1 MKKLAYTLIVLVLVV
16 SAYLVGSLQSRKVI
30 SIPPAQWTG
39 DSDAAQ
45 AWREFSTSLEAAG
58 ESVFATTTDEA
69 ERLVGLQYLAQL
81 ASASL
86 EMKLAK
92 GSQAQP
98 EFTDWMADYR
108 KYLGD
113 SPDAIYHTAEISPQ
127 YRYEITGNRADAEY
141 LGFMLYGSQLNGWNR
156 AAANI
161 SSQGMTF
168 DEDGSFTILLTQTP
182 PDDPDQN
189 WLLLED
195 DVHMVMVRQYYH
207 GRDGKAVASFTIRN
221 LNSPEHSPGDEQEIA
236 AGVRDATT
244 FFNDSLSGAIALG
257 GMLSAAPNSMDP
269 PKSYNPE
276 FGGVFYPTFDN
287 EYFGSWFYLED
298 DEALI
303 IEGEVPDA
311 DYWSV
316 SLQNRWMQS
325 LDYQHYQ
332 VGLNNHQIQTENG
345 RYRIVVSHAKP
356 ASGNWI
362 DTAGSREG
370 LLAIRYQLTQ
380 DSPKPTL
387 TLMKFSELSLEN
399 E

>member
-1 MKKLAYTLIVLVLVV
+1 MKKLVYTLIVLVLVV
-16 SAYLVGSLQSRKVI
+16 SAYLLGSVQSRKVI

-45 AWREFSTSLEAAG
+45 AWREFTTSLEAAG
-58 ESVFATTTDEA
+58 ESVFAATPDEA

-92 GSQAQP
+92 GSQARPQ
-98 EFTDWMADYR
+98 FTDWMSDYR

-127 YRYEITGNRADAEY
+127 YRYEITGNRGEAQY
-141 LGFMLYGSQLNGWNR
+141 LGFMLYGSQLNGWKR

-161 SSQGMTF
+161 SDQGMTF
-168 DEDGSFTILLTQTP
+168 DEDGNFTILLAQRP
-182 PDDPDQN
+182 PDDADRN

-195 DVHMVMVRQYYH
+195 DIHMVMVRQYYH
-207 GRDGKAVASFTIRN
+207 GRDGKALTSFKIRN
-221 LNSPEHSPGDEQEIA
+221 LDPPKQSSSAEEMIA
-236 AGVRDATT
+236 AGMRDATT
-244 FFNDSLSGAIALG
+244 FFNDTLSGAIALG
-257 GMLSAAPNSMDP
+257 EMLSATPNNIDP
-269 PKSYNPE
+269 PKSYSAE

-287 EYFGSWFYLED
+287 EYFGSWFYVDD
-298 DEALI
+298 DEALV
-303 IEGEVPDA
+303 IEGEVPDG

-332 VGLNNHQIQTENG
+332 VGLNNHQIRTENG
-345 RYRIVVSHAKP
+345 RYRIVVSHSKP
-356 ASGNWI
+356 PSGNWL

-380 DSPKPTL
+380 DSPRPKL
-387 TLMKFSELSLEN
+387 TLMKISELSQLK
-399 E
+399 

>member
-1 MKKLAYTLIVLVLVV
+1 MKKLVYALIVLVLVV
-16 SAYLVGSLQSRKVI
+16 SAYLVGSLQSRKII

-58 ESVFATTTDEA
+58 QSVFAATPDEA

-92 GSQAQP
+92 GSQVLP
-98 EFTDWMADYR
+98 KFTDWMADYR

-127 YRYEITGNRADAEY
+127 YHYEITGNRGEAGY

-156 AAANI
+156 AAANV

-168 DEDGSFTILLTQTP
+168 DEDGNFSILLTRTP
-182 PDDPDQN
+182 PQDPDQN
-189 WLLLED
+189 WLPLED

-207 GRDGKAVASFTIRN
+207 GRDGKALASFTIRN
-221 LNSPEHSPGDEQEIA
+221 LDSPEHSPDDEQEIA
-236 AGVRDATT
+236 AAVRDATT
-244 FFNDSLSGAIALG
+244 FFNDTLNGAIALG

-269 PKSYNPE
+269 PKSYSSE

-298 DEALI
+298 DEALV

-325 LDYQHYQ
+325 LDYQHHQ
-332 VGLNNHQIQTENG
+332 VGLNNHQIKTENG
-345 RYRIVVSHAKP
+345 HYRIVVSATKP
-356 ASGNWI
+356 PSGNWI
-362 DTAGSREG
+362 DTAGTREG

-380 DSPKPTL
+380 DSPKPKL
-387 TLMKFSELSLEN
+387 TLIKSSQLSVQ
-399 E
+399 